1 MNSKKNEEVAKSL
14 VSLVV
19 AQMRKGAP
27 RTGNVRLKTKNTDVS
42 KRHSNKTTTDEKL
55 DLMKAPS
62 NEEVSEQLRK
72 FENMVIIQRLDKLVD
87 MQRMQWEILNRLT
100 VLLETMTTVVADSHE
115 PADVGEGEYS
125 STDALEEMISAQELA
140 DATNVDTPEEQEYEK
155 AELFARKLGK
165 VKNEVN

>member
-1 MNSKKNEEVAKSL
+1 MHSKKNEEVAKSL

-27 RTGNVRLKTKNTDVS
+27 RTGNVRSKSRNIENSRRQNLDKKTPNF
-42 KRHSNKTTTDEKL
+42 E
-55 DLMKAPS
+55 APS

-100 VLLETMTTVVADSHE
+100 TLLETMTTVVADSHE
-115 PADVGEGEYS
+115 PADVGEDEYS
-125 STDALEEMISAQELA
+125 STGALDELISAQELA
-140 DATNVDTPEEQEYEK
+140 DASNVDTPEEQDYER